1 VAVKIVR
8 QLKKIA
14 LIGAPTSAAALA
26 AGHEEAPAA
35 LRAAGLADR
44 LRAIGYEVNDL
55 GDCAKQVFQP
65 DDEHPRARNV
75 GAILKGLEDLRPRV
89 EVAVKSG
96 ALPLILGGDC
106 VIALGTIAGVR
117 RYFRNVSLVYLD
129 RDADL
134 HVPATTST
142 GCINGMV
149 ISLVAGRGAAEL
161 VRFWGEPPLV
171 REPDI
176 VLFGVERLDPAEEQV
191 LQREPIV
198 SHPAAEVSRRGAAN
212 VARASIERVHA
223 KSHEFVLHLD
233 ADVISGDDFRA
244 VENAGS
250 GGLRLDEVRES
261 LEVFTAQKNLAA
273 FEISMYN
280 PGLDADGSQAR
291 ILIELLASALGA
303 RLEALATAEAS
314 ASAAAG
320 AQTGVAPTQETESA
334 PAAQAAPTAR
344 PASVAEAGSGAPEET
359 AGMPPT
365 VPPPQEA
372 SATDPTKPRVGS
384 AEAADPQAPDIG
396 GESD

>member
-8 QLKKIA
+8 QPKKIA

-26 AGHEEAPAA
+26 AGHEQAPAA

-55 GDCAKQVFQP
+55 GDCARQVFQP

-75 GAILKGLEDLRPRV
+75 AAILKGLEDLRPRV

-106 VIALGTIAGVR
+106 VIALGTIAGAR

-198 SHPAAEVSRRGAAN
+198 SHPATEVSRRGAAS

-244 VENAGS
+244 VENAAS

-261 LEVFTAQKNLAA
+261 LEVFASQKNLAA
-273 FEISMYN
+273 FEVSMYN
-280 PGLDADGSQAR
+280 PALDADGSQAK

-314 ASAAAG
+314 VSAAAG
-320 AQTGVAPTQETESA
+320 GQSGPAPTREAPSAPATQETPSA
-334 PAAQAAPTAR
+334 T
-344 PASVAEAGSGAPEET
+344 EET

-365 VPPPQEA
+365 VPPSQEA
-372 SATDPTKPRVGS
+372 AATDPTKPRVGS